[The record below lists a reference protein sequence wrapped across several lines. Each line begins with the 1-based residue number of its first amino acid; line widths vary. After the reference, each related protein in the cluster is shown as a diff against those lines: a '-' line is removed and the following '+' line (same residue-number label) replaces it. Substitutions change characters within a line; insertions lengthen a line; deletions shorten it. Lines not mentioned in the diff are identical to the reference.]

1 MILFRTFQCFG
12 EGEFKKGSL
21 FVFSI
26 EDSGPELLSALLNH
40 TITHR
45 NLVEQVAD
53 KLSGR
58 EAAALIDRLV
68 ALIDMQE
75 LDVDRYRNILEL
87 LAVLVDGCAQRMLWD
102 GKCHDAIRRA
112 ANCITEEV
120 CIVCCSSSG
129 YDLEVWLPLTRQRSS
144 PGSKKRLTVL

>member
-1 MILFRTFQCFG
+1 MI
-12 EGEFKKGSL
+12 SN
-21 FVFSI
+21 VFSI
-26 EDSGPELLSALLNH
+26 EGSGTELLSALLNH

-75 LDVDRYRNILEL
+75 LDVDRYRNVSIFRFVNDFFYEY
-87 LAVLVDGCAQRMLWD
+87 W
-102 GKCHDAIRRA
+102 RA
-112 ANCITEEV
+112 YF
-120 CIVCCSSSG
+120 S
-129 YDLEVWLPLTRQRSS
+129 RQMIHT
-144 PGSKKRLTVL
+144 G